1 MGHSTAVQLASELV
15 RLNTVNPGGGEA
27 VAARLVADFL
37 ADCPVQT
44 EFHELGP
51 GRESLIVRYG
61 ERDTGKLP
69 LCFSGHLDTVP
80 LGTAKW
86 ARNPLSGEIADGR
99 LWGRGSTDMKG
110 GIAAMVVA
118 FQRLCRSGVSCPVI
132 LALTAS
138 EETGCQGASAI
149 AGKMGRVGGLIIAEP
164 THCSIA
170 TSHKGALWLRIR
182 AVGKAA
188 HGSKPELG
196 DNAIDSVVQ
205 ALAGTRE
212 IVRSAATHARLGPV
226 TSNVGTI
233 VGGTATNMVADSC
246 EATVDI
252 RLTPGLSATTVLRDI
267 RARLRRGVSAE
278 PDLALDAVDSA
289 TDDPWILSVI
299 RDANRICGTPL
310 AATSA
315 SFFTDASVLVP
326 ALGNP
331 PVAIVGPGDPH
342 LAHQVDESCSV
353 EAIDRA
359 TDLYELI
366 GRNWQDPPLEHL
378 R

>member
-1 MGHSTAVQLASELV
+1 MGYSAAVQLASDLV

-27 VAARLVADFL
+27 AAARLVAEFL
-37 ADCPVQT
+37 SGCPVQT
-44 EFHELGP
+44 EFHELAP
-51 GRESLIVRYG
+51 GRDSLIVRYG
-61 ERDTGKLP
+61 ERDAGQLP

-86 ARNPLSGEIADGR
+86 SRNPLSGEISDGR

-110 GIAAMVVA
+110 GIAALVVA
-118 FQRLCRSGVSCPVI
+118 FERLCRSGVSCPVT

-138 EETGCQGASAI
+138 EETGCQGANAI
-149 AGKMGRVGGLIIAEP
+149 AGKIGRVGGLIIAEP
-164 THCSIA
+164 TNCSIA
-170 TSHKGALWLRIR
+170 TSHKGALWLRIC

-212 IVRSAATHARLGPV
+212 VIRSAPTHSRLGPV

-233 VGGTATNMVADSC
+233 VGGTATNIVADRC
-246 EATVDI
+246 EATVDV
-252 RLTPGLSATTVLRDI
+252 RLTPGLSATTVLNKI
-267 RARLRRGVSAE
+267 RAQLRHGVSVE
-278 PDLALDAVDSA
+278 PDLALDAIDSA
-289 TDDPWILSVI
+289 TDDPWILGVI
-299 RDANRICGTPL
+299 RDASRVCGAPL

-331 PVAIVGPGDPH
+331 PVAIVGPGDPA

-366 GRNWQDPPLEHL
+366 GRNWQKVT
-378 R
+378 